1 MYCNSQSPQNTMDRS
16 LLSASSSSSSSSLS
30 SSSSSSSSLIL
41 FTCLGSVIAFGSV
54 LIFVRRVF
62 NPRNNDGDE
71 DADSEN
77 INNNNNNNA
86 IELERFDVNIGL
98 GINRFRLDLNLLFQV
113 RSQLLENAQ
122 QSRRRVNLY
131 VRIGGNYPH
140 EIVALLLLLLRSQAA
155 PILMPL
161 LEDVEFAAISY
172 LRTLRRPRF
181 ACRIA

>member
-1 MYCNSQSPQNTMDRS
+1 MDRS
-16 LLSASSSSSSSSLS
+16 LLSASSSSSLS

-62 NPRNNDGDE
+62 NPRNNDDDE
-71 DADSEN
+71 DDDSEN

-122 QSRRRVNLY
+122 QSRRRINLY

-140 EIVALLLLLLRSQAA
+140 EIVALLLLLLLRSQAA

>member
-1 MYCNSQSPQNTMDRS
+1 MYYYSQSPQNTMDRS
-16 LLSASSSSSSSSLS
+16 LLSASSSSSSLA
-30 SSSSSSSSLIL
+30 SSSSSSLIL

-62 NPRNNDGDE
+62 NPPNNDDDE
-71 DADSEN
+71 DDDSEN
-77 INNNNNNNA
+77 INNNNNNNNA

-140 EIVALLLLLLRSQAA
+140 EIVALLLLLLLRSQAA

-172 LRTLRRPRF
+172 IRTLRRPRF
-181 ACRIA
+181 VCRIA

>member
-1 MYCNSQSPQNTMDRS
+1 MDRS
-16 LLSASSSSSSSSLS
+16 LLSASSSSSSSSL

-62 NPRNNDGDE
+62 NPRNNDDDE
-71 DADSEN
+71 DDDSEN

-140 EIVALLLLLLRSQAA
+140 EIVALLLLLLLRSQAA
-155 PILMPL
+155 PILTPL

-172 LRTLRRPRF
+172 IRTLRRPRF
-181 ACRIA
+181 VCRIA